1 MTAVRLNR
9 RERARAA
16 TIAEIKGTALELMRE
31 QGTTDVRF
39 TDIARVMGMTPPA
52 LYRYY
57 ADRNELLTDLITD
70 AYASLGE
77 AVAEA
82 REERDAYD
90 IAGRW
95 VAVASAYRDWA
106 RGEPQRFGLILGL
119 PVPGYHAPQE
129 GPTTEAA
136 KAAMGELAA
145 LFVSAAVSGRL
156 AEPLVRQVS
165 PAVAACAHE
174 KHPELDGVVPPESF
188 QAMLHAWAALHG
200 FTSLETHGHLDWL
213 SPEARD
219 ELFLSHVRT
228 VATAVGIPTAP

>member
-1 MTAVRLNR
+1 MTAVPLSR

-16 TIAEIKGTALELMRE
+16 TIAEIKQTALELMRE

-57 ADRNELLTDLITD
+57 ADRNELLTELITD
-70 AYASLGE
+70 AYASLGQ
-77 AVAEA
+77 AVLRA
-82 REERDAYD
+82 REERDPDD

-95 VAVASAYRDWA
+95 VASASAYREWA
-106 RGEPQRFGLILGL
+106 RGEPQRFALILGL
-119 PVPGYHAPQE
+119 PVPGYSAPQE

-145 LFVSAAVSGRL
+145 LFVSAAVSGTLR
-156 AEPLVRQVS
+156 EPLVREVS
-165 PAVAACAHE
+165 PAVAACARD

-213 SPEARD
+213 DPEARD
-219 ELFLSHVRT
+219 ALFLSHVRT
-228 VATAVGIPTAP
+228 VATAAGIPTAR